1 MATSPS
7 AAKEDN
13 SAEWALDNT
22 QLLDRVHA
30 PCIQEEQTQC
40 FLRTHGRLLLLVRG
54 PPGSGKNIIVAE
66 LEELYPD
73 SRAYWSDKLFSSP
86 MAPQRNSVTIRESH
100 DLCHSKIEGFM
111 KNDVPM
117 IINKNTNVMVW
128 EIAKFLVLA
137 SRYGYTVILVDI
149 PRHIVLDPKVLTV
162 TNNKGLGEQY
172 LTSRV
177 KQWEEV
183 HPFAMGWS
191 PRPKDAAWLLQR
203 FQQLRAAL
211 HEEDSTLDLK
221 AIANTCVFPF
231 CLARLCL
238 FGRAKTDSDYCSSEK
253 VRKAYGRSDTIRV
266 FGYAITKGF
275 IFAMVE
281 LSDDQ
286 ASLTRC
292 NNNGGGDGSGG
303 GADEDIDEVTLRF
316 LMSLSPS
323 NWEEVACI
331 VDLTK
336 FTTKDGGSDGEDGL
350 RSTSEQI
357 NLEGM
362 CTSKITFMPL
372 GSMEGT
378 EYCYSRAVT
387 APWKLL
393 SSKLRF
399 WTGSPSEG
407 AACTKKIAGVGVY
420 GSTSSAD
427 DACLLVYD
435 AAVELEAIF
444 TGYYQPHTTVI
455 SGNSWSQTQRMASR
469 ARPRRSWPR

>member
-1 MATSPS
+1 MGDDTADCT
-7 AAKEDN
+7 
-13 SAEWALDNT
+13 LDNT

-30 PCIQEEQTQC
+30 PCVQDEQTQC

-86 MAPQRNSVTIRESH
+86 MAPERNSVTIRESH

-137 SRYGYTVILVDI
+137 SRYGYTVILVDM
-149 PRHIVLDPKVLTV
+149 PHHVVLDPKVLTA
-162 TNNKGLGEQY
+162 TNNKGLSEQY
-172 LTSRV
+172 LTNRV

-183 HPFAMGWS
+183 HPFATGWS
-191 PRPKDAAWLLQR
+191 PRPKDAARLLQR
-203 FQQLRAAL
+203 FQQLRTAL
-211 HEEDSTLDLK
+211 RKEDSTLDLK
-221 AIANTCVFPF
+221 VVANTCVFPF

-238 FGRAKTDSDYCSSEK
+238 FGRAKADRDYCCSEK
-253 VRKAYGRSDTIRV
+253 VRKAYGQSDTIRV
-266 FGYAITKGF
+266 FGYAITQGF
-275 IFAMVE
+275 VFAMVE

-292 NNNGGGDGSGG
+292 HDNGGGDGSVG
-303 GADEDIDEVTLRF
+303 GADDDMDAVTLRF
-316 LMSLSPS
+316 SMSLSPS
-323 NWEEVACI
+323 NWEEVVCI
-331 VDLTK
+331 VDFAK
-336 FTTKDGGSDGEDGL
+336 FATEDGGSGDGEDGL
-350 RSTSEQI
+350 RSASEGI
-357 NLEGM
+357 NIKGM
-362 CTSKITFMPL
+362 HTSKITFMPL

-387 APWKLL
+387 APSKLL

-399 WTGSPSEG
+399 WTGSSAEG
-407 AACTKKIAGVGVY
+407 AVCTKVAGVDVY

-427 DACLLVYD
+427 EACLLVYD
-435 AAVELEAIF
+435 AAVELDAVF
-444 TGYYQPHTTVI
+444 TGYYQPYTTPL
-455 SGNSWSQTQRMASR
+455 SRNSWSQTRNMASG
-469 ARPRRSWPR
+469 ARPRRSGPRRPFTYFH